1 MIGSAGTAEI
11 GNGLELIRVWI
22 LPVEY
27 WEGREGQWSSGGQ
40 QGSDF
45 NTRQERIRRRLASK
59 LPQHP

>member
-27 WEGREGQWSSGGQ
+27 WEGRERGNGVQVVSKGVILI
-40 QGSDF
+40 QGKRGYEDC
-45 NTRQERIRRRLASK
+45 
-59 LPQHP
+59 